1 MEFLSERVSLD
12 RSKGRLS
19 IVISA
24 RLSRARETLLV
35 TWFLAWLA
43 CGGYVIHQVT
53 QLGPGSA
60 RQFLYA
66 FLAFWLYFVV
76 RIGRV
81 VLWRLK
87 GFELL
92 RVKDGTLT
100 IKNSIFGFGRAH
112 DYFIDNISGL
122 TLLEID
128 PRSWK
133 FQLNESFWV
142 MGGERLC
149 FQHVGRQVIFGKG
162 LDAQEAGR
170 VLTLLKAELAKTRK
184 GTEQKQQGS

>member
-1 MEFLSERVSLD
+1 MEFLSQRVSLD

-24 RLSRARETLLV
+24 RLSRAREALLI
-35 TWFLAWLA
+35 TWCLAWIA
-43 CGGYVIHQVT
+43 CGGYVIHEMT
-53 QLGPGSA
+53 QLGPGRE
-60 RQFLYA
+60 RQFLFA
-66 FLAFWLYFVV
+66 FLAFWLYFMV

-81 VLWRLK
+81 LLWRLK

-92 RVKDGTLT
+92 RVKEGTLT
-100 IKNSIFGFGRAH
+100 IKNSVFGFGRAH
-112 DYFIDNISGL
+112 DYFIDNISSL
-122 TLLEID
+122 TLLELD
-128 PRSWK
+128 PTSWK

-162 LDAQEAGR
+162 LDAGEASR
-170 VLTLLKAELAKTRK
+170 VLALVKAELARVRK
-184 GTEQKQQGS
+184 STTEPK